1 MKLSQFSLPASFAL
15 WALQGGIIFCVN
27 LGKTYSVRMI
37 TSLKFEADLLELLN
51 IHGEMKGLRT
61 FLKLNQWN
69 IENDGNCLW
78 WIEFLS
84 FLWFMPLIFNANKNF
99 LFFCSFQ
106 LKFAI
111 ISQLFLINVGLCY
124 FHDYCYISHLSRTNS
139 IYSPLSLP
147 QKHSSGLLMV

>member
-99 LFFCSFQ
+99 LFFLQ
-106 LKFAI
+106 LSIDIRYTSSTFIDKCRFM
-111 ISQLFLINVGLCY
+111 LLPLLLLY
-124 FHDYCYISHLSRTNS
+124 FPFESY
-139 IYSPLSLP
+139 
-147 QKHSSGLLMV
+147 